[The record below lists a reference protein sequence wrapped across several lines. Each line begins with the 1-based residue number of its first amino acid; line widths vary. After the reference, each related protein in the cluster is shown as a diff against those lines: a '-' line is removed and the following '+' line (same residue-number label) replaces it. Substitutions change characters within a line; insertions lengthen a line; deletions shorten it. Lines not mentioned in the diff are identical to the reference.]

1 MKLPPEDA
9 MKGPRAADADADFR
23 MWRHADGIV
32 EVEWRR
38 GITITLERAQ
48 AATQRYVDEFGPP
61 QRNCLLIDLR
71 GVRSSQREAR
81 THFARSGAAA
91 LVVAC
96 ALLAESPL
104 DRIIGNFFMRLG
116 RPPYPTRLFGSAQ
129 DALEWLTG
137 FAGATER
144 VPH

>member
-1 MKLPPEDA
+1 MRLPADDA
-9 MKGPRAADADADFR
+9 VKGSVIADEKAGFR
-23 MWRHADGIV
+23 MWRCADGVV
-32 EVEWRR
+32 EVEWQR
-38 GITITLERAQ
+38 GISITVECAQ

-71 GVRSSQREAR
+71 GVRGSQREAR
-81 THFARSGAAA
+81 AHFARSGAAS

-116 RPPYPTRLFGSAQ
+116 RPPYPTRLFGSVE
-129 DALEWLTG
+129 DALGWLTG